1 MYRLRLLGL
10 LAFILVGVTVSA
22 QTANIGQGEQE
33 KAAKAQDKAVKAQD
47 KAAKALEKAAK
58 AEDSTWAGS
67 VIQFNLDGSYLGV
80 FVEEVTADRM
90 KELGLSQERGA
101 VIMKVVKDSP
111 GEIAGLKENDV
122 IISFNGRPV
131 DSVREFERLLGE
143 TPAGRT
149 VSIDVLRN
157 GNRQTF
163 SAVVSKRDN
172 LGWTKSYRENAERL
186 SQQWQSYRNFT
197 PSPGDFA
204 PLYGNFDLD
213 SGGTY
218 FLATRPRLG
227 ISAEPITDQLAG
239 FFGVKEGHGVLVS
252 EVTEGSPAAKAG
264 LKAGDVIVAIDDGR
278 VENVSDLRNQLSKK
292 QEGAVVFKLV
302 RNHEETSVT
311 VNLEK
316 VNPNRRA
323 QRVVAPGL
331 RIFRPLQT
339 I

>member
-10 LAFILVGVTVSA
+10 LALILVGVTASA
-22 QTANIGQGEQE
+22 QTATPQAEQDKAAKAQD
-33 KAAKAQDKAVKAQD
+33 KAAKAQDKAVKAQ
-47 KAAKALEKAAK
+47 EKAAK
-58 AEDSTWAGS
+58 AEDSAWTGS
-67 VIQFNLDGSYLGV
+67 AIQFNLDGSYLGV

-90 KELGLSQERGA
+90 KELGLTQERGA

-111 GEIAGLKENDV
+111 AEKAGLKENDV
-122 IISFNGRPV
+122 IVSFNGRPV
-131 DSVREFERLLGE
+131 DSVKEFERLLGE
-143 TPAGRT
+143 TPAGRN
-149 VSIDVLRN
+149 VAIEVLRN
-157 GNRQTF
+157 GNRQTV

-172 LGWTKSYRENAERL
+172 LGLARNYMENADRL
-186 SQQWQSYRNFT
+186 SRQWQDFT
-197 PSPGDFA
+197 PPA
-204 PLYGNFDLD
+204 GNFPPLNSNFDVD
-213 SGGTY
+213 AGGT
-218 FLATRPRLG
+218 FFPAMRPRLG

-278 VENVSDLRNQLSKK
+278 IENVSDLRDQLSKK

-302 RNHEETSVT
+302 RNHQETSVT

-323 QRVVAPGL
+323 QRVAAPGV